1 MKPEYEGGFLITK
14 IHHLGARIFSKK
26 LAEYNIEVGPGQGRV
41 IFALWQQD
49 GISISELAMRTALGK
64 STLTDLLDRL
74 TETGLLT
81 RQSHPN
87 DRRVT
92 LVTLTDK
99 AREMQDRYSR
109 VSLVMTELFYAGFS
123 SEEVTSF
130 ENTLRRI
137 LSNLMETEA
146 LED

>member
-1 MKPEYEGGFLITK
+1 MKPEHEGGFLITK
-14 IHHLGARIFSKK
+14 IHHLGARIFSRK
-26 LAEYNIEVGPGQGRV
+26 LADYNIEIGPGQGRV
-41 IFALWQQD
+41 IFVLWQED
-49 GISISELAMRTALGK
+49 GISISELAKRTALGK

-74 TETGLLT
+74 TETGFLRRL
-81 RQSHPN
+81 SHPS

-109 VSLVMTELFYAGFS
+109 VSREMTKLFYAGFAP
-123 SEEVTSF
+123 EEITSF
-130 ENTLRRI
+130 EDTLRRI
-137 LSNLMETEA
+137 LSNLIETEA